1 MPVSHKE
8 VSCGFTEA
16 LLEGGE
22 NLIHGNFQHGGSGL
36 QFAVV
41 GGGGFGI
48 AQDKVLGRIGSIAS
62 RIGGAEDGDGPRAK
76 CDGEVKRT
84 GVSSDD
90 TLSALEQSHQ
100 LGEFAVVSDGCRV
113 AAGGL
118 HGSGEAFFAWTVID
132 DAAHAQILPDF
143 AAKLTEALR
152 RPTLGAPAATRTQND
167 IAIDASSVEV
177 GTDPLALGGIH
188 L

>member
-22 NLIHGNFQHGGSGL
+22 NPIYGNFQQGGSGL
-36 QFAVV
+36 HFAVV

-48 AQDKVLGRIGSIAS
+48 AQDKVLGRIRSIAS
-62 RIGGAEDGDGPRAK
+62 RIGGAEDGDGPL
-76 CDGEVKRT
+76 KRT

-90 TLSALEQSHQ
+90 ALCALEQSHQ

-118 HGSGEAFFAWTVID
+118 YGSGEAFF
-132 DAAHAQILPDF
+132 
-143 AAKLTEALR
+143 
-152 RPTLGAPAATRTQND
+152 
-167 IAIDASSVEV
+167 
-177 GTDPLALGGIH
+177 
-188 L
+188 